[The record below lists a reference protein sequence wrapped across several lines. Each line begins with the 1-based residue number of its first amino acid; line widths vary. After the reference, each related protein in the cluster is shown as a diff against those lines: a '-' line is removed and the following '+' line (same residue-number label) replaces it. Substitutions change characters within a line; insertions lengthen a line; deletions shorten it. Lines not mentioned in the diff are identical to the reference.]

1 MDLYDPNKYIPN
13 VLLEELLLTIKN
25 DLGIDSL
32 STDLSGCFR
41 STNMGYIS
49 NHIFKSPSFLTL
61 LEEVVKHQKLVKSNY
76 TVKLQTM
83 GAISKFSVKINE
95 KPSQGKLICEE
106 IDIMRILDAFM
117 LVGGENFCPIELGVT
132 ANNSFYL
139 ESILPKGGFNLKLN
153 QSESWILFNTSLL
166 NQEVPSIFETPEPM
180 TLANSNQITSF
191 KIEQL
196 LNSFNQGTIPRLD
209 ELSQILDVSRRTL
222 ERRLQTEGATFLH
235 IKENFLKRKS
245 FELLSESE
253 LSVKEISEQLDY
265 SQSQNFIR
273 TFRKWT
279 GTSPAEY
286 RLQL

>member
-1 MDLYDPNKYIPN
+1 
-13 VLLEELLLTIKN
+13 
-25 DLGIDSL
+25 
-32 STDLSGCFR
+32 
-41 STNMGYIS
+41 
-49 NHIFKSPSFLTL
+49 
-61 LEEVVKHQKLVKSNY
+61 
-76 TVKLQTM
+76 
-83 GAISKFSVKINE
+83 
-95 KPSQGKLICEE
+95 
-106 IDIMRILDAFM
+106 
-117 LVGGENFCPIELGVT
+117 
-132 ANNSFYL
+132 
-139 ESILPKGGFNLKLN
+139 
-153 QSESWILFNTSLL
+153 
-166 NQEVPSIFETPEPM
+166 M